1 MNRIKK
7 RSFKILCVVLVLI
20 FNLAPLTLTT
30 FAVEYEGTCG
40 ENLTWFFDD
49 ETGMLTISGNGPMID
64 FYDGNK
70 PWQHLRDDVV
80 NIVVSS
86 GVTSIS
92 RNAFSDFY
100 ELINVTI
107 AGTVEVIED
116 YAFYYCENMQNVTF
130 SEGLKHIGNSAFE
143 GIMEL
148 SVVSIPDSVLTIGD
162 YAFYDCECLRELK
175 ISKNVQSI
183 GEYAFAFSSY
193 LQTIFIDESNEFYC
207 TVDNVLFNE
216 DKTTLIQYPINNRK
230 TSYVIPETVTT
241 ISDYAFFKSNY
252 LTDVTVPGSVKYI
265 GESVFDSNEYPLII
279 HYTGTPG
286 LWEELITNVNEN
298 NDTLLGTT
306 PHYCINQG
314 AQAATCQNEGYSDG
328 WYCEE
333 CEKYIIEPQQN
344 GEIDRDNHN
353 FDENGNCVCGAT
365 EDIEI
370 DNNLAFPELMNLLDI
385 IINFIQIIFN
395 LLF

>member
-20 FNLAPLTLTT
+20 FNFASLTLTT

-40 ENLTWFFDD
+40 ENLTWFFEE
-49 ETGMLTISGNGPMID
+49 ETGTLTISGNGPMFD
-64 FYDGNK
+64 LYEKTK

-193 LQTIFIDESNEFYC
+193 LRTIYIDESNEFYC
-207 TVDNVLFNE
+207 TVDDVLFNK
-216 DKTTLIQYPINNRK
+216 DMTILIQYPNDNRR
-230 TSYVIPETVTT
+230 TSYVIPGSVTS
-241 ISDYAFFKSNY
+241 ISGMAFYECEY
-252 LTDVTVPGSVKYI
+252 LTDLIIP
-265 GESVFDSNEYPLII
+265 ESVVSVGPWCFDENEKTINM
-279 HYTGTPG
+279 HYLGTPD
-286 LWEELITNVNEN
+286 LWAELITNSDAENE
-298 NDTLLGTT
+298 TLFDII
-306 PHYCINQG
+306 PHFCIRHG
-314 AQAATCQNEGYSDG
+314 GQAATCQNEGYSDG

-365 EDIEI
+365 EDIDI